1 MPETSYFFDTV
12 SLSNFALSGALALL
26 VQRYGTAVSVP
37 NEVLDELIAGAAAG
51 YPALQ
56 HVVGL
61 VDQGIF
67 ASTVLTKGE
76 RQVFAETISR
86 LGQGEASCIAAA
98 TERGGIVVT
107 DDRAARNACSERKV
121 PVTGTIGIL
130 KAACIEG
137 QVSVE
142 EADRILTAMVRC
154 GFYSPVNR
162 IRDIL

>member
-12 SLSNFALSGALALL
+12 SLSNFAMSGALPLL
-26 VQRYGTAVSVP
+26 VQRYGTAATVP
-37 NEVLDELIAGAAAG
+37 NEVLDELIAGTAAG
-51 YPALQ
+51 HAALQ
-56 HVVGL
+56 HVVDL
-61 VDQGIF
+61 VNQGVF
-67 ASTVLTKGE
+67 ASTALTKVE
-76 RQVFAETISR
+76 RQVLAETISH

-98 TERGGIVVT
+98 TKRGGTVVT

-142 EADRILTAMVRC
+142 EADRILTAMVRY
-154 GFYSPVNR
+154 GFYSPVHR